1 MIVIKHN
8 IQISVRS
15 IQNFGSEPEMILTK
29 TTGSYCLKNGF
40 HTISYYELDEYGNTT
55 DNFISLSEKEMQI
68 RKSGSFSG
76 QFVFA
81 LDNRRR
87 IHIMHYTGTI
97 WRPPYEAYSAL
108 VQVTAG
114 CTHHKCKFCTLYED
128 VPFKFRMSPL
138 SEVEEDLKEISRY
151 HRNAKRVFFT
161 GANPFV
167 LSFDKLKTLA
177 ELVKKYYP
185 KVQSIGC
192 FARIT
197 DITPKTTEQLREL
210 RQLGYNSITIGAE
223 AGDEESLSFMNKGFG
238 IKEIIAESKRMDEVG
253 MDYNFFYLAGIYG
266 SGRGEIGAKNTAK
279 VFNQVHPKIIVSSM
293 LTIYPTSELYQ
304 EIQNGNWTEETE
316 IEKLYELKTLIENLN
331 IETYFATMGAS
342 NCINVEGY
350 LPKDKAKM
358 TKWLNEV
365 IDSVDEKELRRYREN
380 LRHL

>member
-1 MIVIKHN
+1 
-8 IQISVRS
+8 
-15 IQNFGSEPEMILTK
+15 
-29 TTGSYCLKNGF
+29 
-40 HTISYYELDEYGNTT
+40 
-55 DNFISLSEKEMQI
+55 
-68 RKSGSFSG
+68 
-76 QFVFA
+76 
-81 LDNRRR
+81 
-87 IHIMHYTGTI
+87 MHYTGTI

-138 SEVEEDLKEISRY
+138 SEIEEDLKEISRY

-223 AGDEESLSFMNKGFG
+223 AGDEESLSFMHKGFG
-238 IKEIIAESKRMDEVG
+238 TKEIIAESKRLDEVG

-266 SGRGEIGAKNTAK
+266 SGRGEIGAQNTAK

-358 TKWLNEV
+358 TKWLNEL